1 MLKVLHII
9 TQLVLGGAQDNTLI
23 TIAKH
28 DRSKFHVHLASAPHG
43 LWLERSKKVADVFY
57 PISHLVNPIS
67 PLQDIIALIEIIRL
81 LRREKFD
88 IIHTHSSKAGILGR
102 WAGRLAGIPV
112 IVHTVHGF
120 SFHDFMPTWK
130 KQLYIF
136 LERIS
141 RSCGDFYITVS
152 ELNRQEA
159 VQLKFFKLDNS
170 ITIYSGID
178 FKKLDREVDLTLV
191 KHQIGIPDKWQT
203 IVSVGRLDAQKAPHF
218 LIDAFAQVLSYY
230 PETVLLLVGDG
241 ELRQELEAQVN
252 RLNITSK
259 VYFLGSREDVPEI
272 LKIADIFALS
282 SLWEGLG
289 RAMTEAMLVG
299 KPVVVPA
306 IYGIPEIVHHQETGL
321 LFEAKNVEQLATHLV
336 YLLQHPEE
344 RDRLGQNAKNLTR
357 KLFDGDAMVR
367 QIEEVYEKLLQEKI
381 H

>member
-1 MLKVLHII
+1 MIKVLHII
-9 TQLVLGGAQDNTLI
+9 TQLVLGGAQDNTLV
-23 TIAKH
+23 TVAKH
-28 DRSKFHVHLASAPHG
+28 NRSKFQVHLASNPNG
-43 LWLERSKKVADVFY
+43 FWLERSKKVADVFH
-57 PISHLVNPIS
+57 PLTHLVNPIS
-67 PLQDIIALIEIIRL
+67 PFEDFIALIEIVKL

-102 WAGRLAGIPV
+102 WAGRIAGVPV

-120 SFHDFMPTWK
+120 AFHDFMPTWK

-141 RSCGDFYITVS
+141 RSCADFYITVS
-152 ELNRQEA
+152 ELNRKEA
-159 VQLKFFKLDNS
+159 VQLKLFNFDNS
-170 ITIYSGID
+170 ITVYSGID
-178 FKKLDREVDLTLV
+178 LTKLDRDADLNLV
-191 KHQIGIPDKWQT
+191 KSQIGIPEKWQT
-203 IVSVGRLDAQKAPHF
+203 IVSVGRLDRQKSPGF
-218 LIDAFAQVLSYY
+218 LIDSFAHVLQHH
-230 PETVLLLVGDG
+230 PDTLLLLVGDG
-241 ELRQELEAQVN
+241 ELRQELEDQVS
-252 RLNITSK
+252 RLDITNK
-259 VYFLGSREDVPEI
+259 VRFLGSREDVPEI

-306 IYGIPEIVHHQETGL
+306 IYGIPEIVHHHETGL
-321 LFEAKNVEQLATHLV
+321 LFEAKNVEQLADNLV
-336 YLLQHPEE
+336 YLLDHPDE

-367 QIEEVYEKLLQEKI
+367 QIEGVYEKLLDAKI